1 MNAVSPG
8 LMSIPQAVIEPD
20 PKARKVV
27 TGKQPVV
34 LADIYEE
41 CTNLIIWQ
49 RQLPKELVAGAND
62 LAASRRDRNFSGRPK
77 ASSSQGN

>member
-8 LMSIPQAVIEPD
+8 LMSIPQAVNEAD
-20 PKARKVV
+20 PKSRNVV
-27 TGKQPVV
+27 NGKQAVV

-49 RQLPKELVAGAND
+49 RQLP
-62 LAASRRDRNFSGRPK
+62 
-77 ASSSQGN
+77 